1 MTTTVAVGANT
12 SERPIAAAALAERGS
27 ARDNAVL
34 AFLVRC
40 ASAGLLYLSQV
51 VLARW
56 MGATEFGT
64 YITAWTVVLIAGGLS
79 GLGLNLAIIRI
90 AAVYRSGGDDA
101 GVRGLLIGSRVLA
114 AVIGAGAAF
123 VGLGLLGVLPVS
135 DAHRATLFVLLLV
148 VPLIAITEIQ
158 DGIGRGHGW
167 MMAGLVPPYL
177 LRPLLLLA
185 GMAIALAAGA
195 PMLATTAAMVMA
207 ASVLATAVVQAVW
220 LNRHLTAADAAAGR
234 TPASPRYE
242 PRTWLAASLPVM
254 AIGGAE
260 LALQN
265 TDVLV
270 LSLVA
275 SPATVAVYFA
285 AAKTMSLVMFVH
297 YAVGSAM
304 ASRFAAL
311 HARGDRV
318 GLEVAVRDG
327 VRWTFWPSFAGAIA
341 ILALGGPL
349 LSLFGPTFADGF
361 PVMAILVL
369 GFLARSATGP
379 AEILLNMIGEQRA
392 CAWAMARGAIV
403 GLGLNLVLVPWFG
416 MIGAAIATASA
427 LAMVGLLNARAVK
440 AHLGL
445 DAAIWSVPLGR

>member
-40 ASAGLLYLSQV
+40 TSAGLLYLSQV

-79 GLGLNLAIIRI
+79 GLGLNLAVMRLV
-90 AAVYRSGGDDA
+90 AVYRSAGDDA
-101 GVRGLLIGSRVLA
+101 GARGLLIGSRVLA
-114 AVIGAGAAF
+114 VLIGAGAAIL
-123 VGLGLLGVLPVS
+123 GLGLSGFLPA
-135 DAHRATLFVLLLV
+135 DAHRTTLLVLLLV
-148 VPLIAITEIQ
+148 VPLLAMTEIQ

-234 TPASPRYE
+234 IPAPPRYE

-275 SPATVAVYFA
+275 APATVAVYFA

-311 HARGDRV
+311 HARGDRA

-349 LSLFGPTFADGF
+349 LSLFGPTFADGY

-392 CAWAMARGAIV
+392 AAWAMARGAII

-427 LAMVGLLNARAVK
+427 LALVGLLNARAVK